1 MKKKIKKSKKQKES
15 KNVITIKPTYK
26 HRVPHKPTRA
36 HRNRKKYTR
45 KGKIKDEQRT
55 ALAAGEEK

>member
-1 MKKKIKKSKKQKES
+1 MKKKIKKSKNE
-15 KNVITIKPTYK
+15 ITIKRSYK

-45 KGKIKDEQRT
+45 KGKIREQI
-55 ALAAGEEK
+55 EKELCSESQQKS